1 MPVAEQQGRVRAAVS
16 WLKHH
21 PGLAEFGIV
30 GACLLVYFLI
40 RGNVV
45 DRPVVAFYHAVDVI
59 SFEKRF
65 GFFWE
70 PAWQK
75 AIRGDLLQTRFWN
88 YVYFWAHAPLIAA
101 IAFWLYFRHRRQ
113 YVLIRNAFLVSAV
126 LGLVTYAVYPVAPP
140 RLMTPAAYQE
150 YGVPASMPAYGFQ
163 DTMQEYSK
171 LDYQA
176 ESLKPFVNPFA
187 AMPSLHFGWAF
198 LIGLAV
204 VLALRNWYAVLFA
217 VVETAL
223 MFGGVTLTAN
233 HFVFDAVGGL
243 IAALIGLAVA
253 LAYSR
258 APDAWRR
265 RLVPAFLRPSPPL
278 VPAPVAPVR
287 KRTAPER

>member
-1 MPVAEQQGRVRAAVS
+1 MPVAAQQRRFGAALA
-16 WLKHH
+16 WLKRH

-30 GACLLVYFLI
+30 GGCLLVYFLI

-45 DRPVVAFYHAVDVI
+45 DRPDAAFFHAVDVI
-59 SFEKRF
+59 NLEKRF

-75 AIRGDLLQTRFWN
+75 ALRGDLWQTRFWN
-88 YVYFWAHAPLIAA
+88 YIYFWAHAPMIAA
-101 IAFWLYFRHRRQ
+101 IAFWLFFKHRRH

-126 LGLVTYAVYPVAPP
+126 LGLVTYAAYPVAPP
-140 RLMTPAAYQE
+140 RLMTTAAYQE
-150 YGVPASMPAYGFQ
+150 YGVQPSAIPDYGFQ
-163 DTMQEYSK
+163 DTMQQYSK

-187 AMPSLHFGWAF
+187 AMPSLHFGWAL
-198 LIGLAV
+198 LIGIAV
-204 VLALRNWYAVLFA
+204 ALALRSWYGVLFA

-223 MFGGVTLTAN
+223 MLGGVTLTAN
-233 HFVFDAVGGL
+233 HFIFDAVGGVA
-243 IAALIGLAVA
+243 AALIGLTVA

-265 RLVPAFLRPSPPL
+265 RLVPGFLRPSPL
-278 VPAPVAPVR
+278 VPAPVSKQPAPDR
-287 KRTAPER
+287 S